1 MGKVKAGDL
10 VVLVA
15 AGLVDMLAQH
25 FAQGFLHQVGSGV
38 VAADGSAALFIHSSG
53 YGIAYACI
61 LNIFDAGSK
70 EAYLALLQLI
80 NIDDARLEVTNLG
93 NIKFRTGC
101 HHANLHALAQTALH
115 KTNI

>member
-53 YGIAYACI
+53 YGIAYADGAVQQGAGV
-61 LNIFDAGSK
+61 NI
-70 EAYLALLQLI
+70 EAFGVFFFLTWL
-80 NIDDARLEVTNLG
+80 T
-93 NIKFRTGC
+93 FRF
-101 HHANLHALAQTALH
+101 AVPLVR
-115 KTNI
+115 